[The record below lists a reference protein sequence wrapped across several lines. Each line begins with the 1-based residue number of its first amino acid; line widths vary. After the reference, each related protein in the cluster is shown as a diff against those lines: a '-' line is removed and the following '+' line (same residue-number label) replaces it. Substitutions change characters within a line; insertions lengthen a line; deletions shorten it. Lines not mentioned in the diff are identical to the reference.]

1 MFVSFTFAKI
11 HIIFETTKQNCNYYK
26 VILRTGFE
34 KYINTAVRRFNIC
47 IPDAQYSSFSALR
60 NHWCEIREF

>member
-26 VILRTGFE
+26 VIFHTAFVNR
-34 KYINTAVRRFNIC
+34 INTAVRRYNIC
-47 IPDAQYSSFSALR
+47 IPDAQYCELNAQR
-60 NHWCEIREF
+60 NLWCEILEF

>member
-1 MFVSFTFAKI
+1 MFVFFTFAKI

-26 VILRTGFE
+26 VILRTVFVNR
-34 KYINTAVRRFNIC
+34 INTAVRRHNIC

-60 NHWCEIREF
+60 NPLCEILEF

>member
-26 VILRTGFE
+26 LFYV
-34 KYINTAVRRFNIC
+34 
-47 IPDAQYSSFSALR
+47 QSSFSISIQLSADTIFAFLMLNTPR
-60 NHWCEIREF
+60 SAH

>member
-26 VILRTGFE
+26 VILHTAFVNH
-34 KYINTAVRRFNIC
+34 IN
-47 IPDAQYSSFSALR
+47 QLSADTIFAFLTLNTPR
-60 NHWCEIREF
+60 SAH